1 MDNTENN
8 TREPMISEPSF
19 FSGLSC
25 KSFIA
30 YATLLFLLFMGA
42 HLLGFREH
50 TGMLSGTDSPD
61 EYHLYF
67 GAIYI
72 ILYASFV
79 VIAPI
84 LLIASLLIE
93 IREFFKRKNG
103 G

>member
-1 MDNTENN
+1 MDNTKNN
-8 TREPMISEPSF
+8 TREPMISVPSF
-19 FSGLSC
+19 ISGLSC
-25 KSFIA
+25 KRFIA
-30 YATLLFLLFMGA
+30 YAMLLFLLFMGA

-50 TGMLSGTDSPD
+50 TGILSGTDFPD
-61 EYHLYF
+61 KYHLYF

-93 IREFFKRKNG
+93 TRAFFKRKE
-103 G
+103 